1 MVDCPNIDIRMT
13 NMNSSDYYDLFNFTI
28 TNDTGGFTANTQ
40 TYFSAA
46 TQTKLLMPGTYKL
59 GVYIEEA
66 CYNAYYESGAQFDK
80 DVRFHIKQRVT
91 FSKIELNGV
100 IVDKY
105 TGIFAN
111 GIGVKSDSDN
121 YFFVNHTPD
130 NGLTISAKSKGKGFT
145 LSNGTWTWE
154 GGINP

>member
-1 MVDCPNIDIRMT
+1 MYAYLI
-13 NMNSSDYYDLFNFTI
+13 SS
-28 TNDTGGFTANTQ
+28 
-40 TYFSAA
+40 S
-46 TQTKLLMPGTYKL
+46 LLKRLYGNYT
-59 GVYIEEA
+59 E
-66 CYNAYYESGAQFDK
+66 YEIVSFDK
-80 DVRFHIKQRVT
+80 DVRFHIKQTVT

-121 YFFVNHTPD
+121 YFFVNHTSD

>member
-1 MVDCPNIDIRMT
+1 
-13 NMNSSDYYDLFNFTI
+13 
-28 TNDTGGFTANTQ
+28 
-40 TYFSAA
+40 
-46 TQTKLLMPGTYKL
+46 MPGTYKL
-59 GVYIEEA
+59 GVYIKEA

-80 DVRFHIKQRVT
+80 DVRFHIKQTVT
-91 FSKIELNGV
+91 FGKIELNGV

-121 YFFVNHTPD
+121 YFFVNHTSD